1 LVFTIFNFYFGLER
15 VDDITCPNRQNQH
28 QAMAYQSWLVG
39 VAIVELVFIAFSLL
53 FVLFYKYQC
62 VNP

>member
-1 LVFTIFNFYFGLER
+1 
-15 VDDITCPNRQNQH
+15 
-28 QAMAYQSWLVG
+28 MAYQSWLVG